1 MIFGVDS
8 RAFRR
13 CALAL
18 VLLLAAASPAAAV
31 ERIIQ
36 FISDVNVQRDGDLV
50 VTETIRV
57 EAEGNAIRRGI
68 FRDFPTIYTRPD
80 GSRVEIG
87 FHLDGVTR
95 DGSNENAVVERL
107 SNGVRIRIGSADR
120 VIPRGQHTY
129 VLRYRTT
136 RQIGFFGDYDE
147 LYWNVTGTGWAFP
160 IDMAEARI
168 NLPEPVPFRQTAI
181 YTGAQGARGK
191 DATIIQQQPG
201 RIVFRTTRPLPA
213 RSGLTVAAA
222 WQKGVVAPPT
232 SARLA
237 RYWFEDNRAFVVAMI
252 GLLLLVAYYALMWL
266 RVGRDPPIGTIIPLF
281 GPPEGMSPAATRY
294 VAEMSFD
301 GTCFTAAIIN
311 LGVKGRLRILESD
324 GKTTIEKRG
333 DKTAIAPD
341 EEVVAKRLFSG
352 DDALLLD
359 QANHVPLGRAKKGL
373 EETLEKSYLGK
384 LFTNNYGW
392 SGVGFGLL
400 VLIVLAVL
408 IAAASNHP
416 NNIVA
421 VLGVASMFG
430 LPFVMAG
437 AALMFYGTQQV
448 RLNAGFIIFG
458 AILLGLA
465 FAGGLFAMWYNAPGI
480 ANLYLLGTVYAC
492 GAIVG
497 LGFPLLK
504 APSRSGR
511 KIMDEIEGFREYLG
525 VAEEDRLNALNPPE
539 KTPELFEKFLPYAV
553 ALDCQNAWAAK
564 FAGVLAAAGT
574 AAAATA
580 WYVGSRD
587 WGSDPVSFADHL
599 SSDLSS
605 TIASSSTAP
614 GSSGGGSGG
623 SSGGGSSGGGGGGG
637 GGGGW

>member
-1 MIFGVDS
+1 MILGIDTG
-8 RAFRR
+8 ALRR

-18 VLLLAAASPAAAV
+18 ALLLAAASPAAAV

-36 FISDVNVQRDGDLV
+36 FISDVNVQRDGELI

-68 FRDFPTIYTRPD
+68 FRDFPTTYRRPD
-80 GSRVEIG
+80 GSRVVVG

-95 DGSNENAVVERL
+95 DGSSENAVVEPL

-120 VIPRGQHTY
+120 LVSRGQHTY
-129 VLRYRTT
+129 VIRYRTT

-147 LYWNVTGTGWAFP
+147 LYWNVTGTGWQFP

-181 YTGAQGARGK
+181 YTGPQDARGK
-191 DATIIQQQPG
+191 DASIIQQQPG
-201 RIVFRTTRPLPA
+201 RIVFRTTRPLPPHN
-213 RSGLTVAAA
+213 GLTVAAA
-222 WQKGVVAPPT
+222 WQKGVVEPPT
-232 SARLA
+232 TAQLA
-237 RYWFEDNRAFVVAMI
+237 RYWFEDNLTFFVAGV
-252 GLLLLVAYYALMWL
+252 GLLLLLAYYAFAWL
-266 RVGRDPPIGTIIPLF
+266 RVGRDPPVGTIIPLF
-281 GPPEGMSPAATRY
+281 GPPEGMSPAAARY
-294 VAEMSFD
+294 VTEMSFD
-301 GTCFTAAIIN
+301 NTCFTAAIIN
-311 LGVKGRLRILESD
+311 LGVKGKLRILETD
-324 GKTTIEKRG
+324 GKTTLDKRG
-333 DKTAIAPD
+333 SKTAITP
-341 EEVVAKRLFSG
+341 EEDVVAKRLFAS

-359 QANHVPLGRAKKGL
+359 QANHVPIGLAKKGL
-373 EETLEKSYLGK
+373 EETLTKNYLGK

-392 SGVGFGLL
+392 SGIGFGLL
-400 VLIVLAVL
+400 VLIVVAVL
-408 IAAASNHP
+408 ITAAAINQNSVIP
-416 NNIVA
+416 TLA
-421 VLGVASMFG
+421 MSSLFG
-430 LPFVMAG
+430 IPFVMAG
-437 AALMFYGTQQV
+437 AAMIFYGTQQV
-448 RLNAGFIIFG
+448 RQDRGFVIFG
-458 AILLGLA
+458 AILIGLSL
-465 FAGGLFAMWYNAPGI
+465 AGGMGAMWYNAPGA
-480 ANLYLLGTVYAC
+480 ANLYLLGMVFAC
-492 GAIVG
+492 GAVVG

-525 VAEEDRLNALNPPE
+525 VAEEDRLNYLNPPE

-553 ALDCQNAWAAK
+553 ALDCQNAWATK

-587 WGSDPVSFADHL
+587 WGSDPVSFANHL
-599 SSDLSS
+599 GSDLSS
-605 TIASSSTAP
+605 TISSSSTAP
-614 GSSGGGSGG
+614 GSSDSGGG